1 MPSFSYTVKE
11 ELCSEITDRDKKY
24 ACLYGML
31 ISSKHFD
38 FDKIVFQ
45 TKNDKLFSLF
55 KDLIL
60 SVSNLFCLLSP
71 SDYFEANPRC
81 RINSVCIMSVC
92 ISIKDMSSNSPFS

>member
-45 TKNDKLFSLF
+45 TKNDKVFSLF
-55 KDLIL
+55 KELIL
-60 SVSNLFCLLSP
+60 SVSKNKSALK
-71 SDYFEANPRC
+71 
-81 RINSVCIMSVC
+81 IQ
-92 ISIKDMSSNSPFS
+92 